1 VQRERERVRAEKII
15 INKQAREKKEEKK
28 KKRKKGFIL
37 ISSGLAMYGATSG
50 KQQHTS
56 ITCNVSGDPDDDDE
70 EEEDSSQQHQQW
82 RRRRSFCCRCCCGG
96 CRCCCRSSSSNYA
109 TNVSK
114 CVIVPHHPRSC
125 QILSHTHPPISSLF
139 PPFISH
145 HPHKIIVNSRNL
157 SFVSRRKRKIRKKT
171 ARILEPAESVF
182 GLFGVPLAKAP
193 IRVPGD

>member
-1 VQRERERVRAEKII
+1 M
-15 INKQAREKKEEKK
+15 
-28 KKRKKGFIL
+28 
-37 ISSGLAMYGATSG
+37 ISSGLAMYGATPR

-56 ITCNVSGDPDDDDE
+56 ITCKVGGDPDDDEEEEE
-70 EEEDSSQQHQQW
+70 EEEDSSQQYQQ
-82 RRRRSFCCRCCCGG
+82 RRRSFCCRCCCGG

-109 TNVSK
+109 TNVSE

-139 PPFISH
+139 PTFISH
-145 HPHKIIVNSRNL
+145 HPHKIIANSRNL
-157 SFVSRRKRKIRKKT
+157 SFVSRRKRKIRGKT
-171 ARILEPAESVF
+171 ARKLEPTESVF